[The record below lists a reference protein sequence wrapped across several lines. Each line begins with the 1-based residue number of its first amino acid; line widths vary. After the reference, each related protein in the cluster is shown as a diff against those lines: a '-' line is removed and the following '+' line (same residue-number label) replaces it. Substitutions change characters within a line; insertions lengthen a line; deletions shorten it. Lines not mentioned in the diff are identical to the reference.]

1 MTTYLRIASG
11 VMLVLFLSWAGFQ
24 YNDPDALLWAAIYCI
39 AALLTLLF
47 LLGKSPSSASIA
59 YVFLCVL
66 YAGYLAI
73 RIILD
78 REFIFEEQGREM
90 LGLLI
95 CAGWITFLVSRSRS
109 ARPASTAI

>member
-24 YNDPDALLWAAIYCI
+24 YNDPDALLWAAIYGI
-39 AALLTLLF
+39 AALLTILF
-47 LLGKSPSSASIA
+47 LLGNSPSSVSIA
-59 YVFLCVL
+59 YASLCVL
-66 YAGYLAI
+66 YAVYLAV

-78 REFIFEEQGREM
+78 GEFIFEERGREM

-109 ARPASTAI
+109 ARPASTAV

>member
-1 MTTYLRIASG
+1 MATYLRITSG

-24 YNDPDALLWAAIYCI
+24 YNDPDALLWAAIYGI
-39 AALLTLLF
+39 AALLTVLYLV
-47 LLGKSPSSASIA
+47 GRSPSSASIA
-59 YVFLCVL
+59 FASLCVL
-66 YAGYLAI
+66 YAVYLAV

-95 CAGWITFLVSRSRS
+95 CAGWIAFLIYRSRS
-109 ARPASTAI
+109 ASPVSNPV